1 MRTNAA
7 LTRVTCHGIVDGD
20 HRSAD
25 EIDYLHGRS
34 VMVLPV
40 AELENVFLLP
50 KVSRALATHEAHEG
64 DGLDARL
71 KNLRQAVFG
80 SIASS
85 NQKRATILRYVARQ
99 ADRALRRADLSAA
112 TM

>member
-25 EIDYLHGRS
+25 EIDYLHGRG
-34 VMVLPV
+34 VVVLPV
-40 AELENVFLLP
+40 AELENLFLLP
-50 KVSRALATHEAHEG
+50 EISRAIAAHEAHEG

-71 KNLRQAVFG
+71 ERPP
-80 SIASS
+80 SS
-85 NQKRATILRYVARQ
+85 GL
-99 ADRALRRADLSAA
+99 
-112 TM
+112 